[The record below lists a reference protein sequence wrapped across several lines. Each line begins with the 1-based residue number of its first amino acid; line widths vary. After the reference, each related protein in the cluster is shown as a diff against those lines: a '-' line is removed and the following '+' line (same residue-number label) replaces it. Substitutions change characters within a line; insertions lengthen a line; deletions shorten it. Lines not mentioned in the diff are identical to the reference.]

1 MGIRVTFRD
10 KNGRLRETTAH
21 VTGGDYCVHFVVGAG
36 WRLTRLS
43 DGRYIADFP
52 TIDGAGFV
60 LGAISQ
66 AMPSEAGLRTL
77 ITSQGGRVPE

>member
-1 MGIRVTFRD
+1 MGHIVRFPQKDGPQRQ
-10 KNGRLRETTAH
+10 TTAH
-21 VTGGDYCVHFVVGAG
+21 VTAGDWIVHFVVGAG

-43 DGRYIADFP
+43 DGCYLADFP

-66 AMPSEAGLRTL
+66 AMPQPAALRVL
-77 ITSQGGRVPE
+77 IESQGGRVAG

>member
-1 MGIRVTFRD
+1 MGIRVAFPD
-10 KNGRLRETTAH
+10 KTGRMRETTAH
-21 VTGGDYCVHFVVGAG
+21 VTSGDWAVHFVVGAG

-43 DGRYIADFP
+43 DGRYLADFP

-66 AMPSEAGLRTL
+66 GMPQAAALKAL
-77 ITSQGGRVPE
+77 IESQGGRVAG